1 MKKNSH
7 RSDLLHLVRWS
18 KKGGASGADET
29 GSIPLHHPLVGGVGG
44 GASQWGGGCST
55 LRYGVEQPQ
64 ARNIPRYYLA
74 ARYYF
79 WWSGMKLSAE
89 PFCGAIFVQAL
100 WLAAWLAIGYA
111 AVPDFPDGAF
121 IHG

>member
-1 MKKNSH
+1 VG
-7 RSDLLHLVRWS
+7 RWLLHLEVR
-18 KKGGASGADET
+18 GGATPGQKYSKILFSGQILFLVVRDE
-29 GSIPLHHPLVGGVGG
+29 
-44 GASQWGGGCST
+44 
-55 LRYGVEQPQ
+55 
-64 ARNIPRYYLA
+64 
-74 ARYYF
+74 
-79 WWSGMKLSAE
+79 KSAE